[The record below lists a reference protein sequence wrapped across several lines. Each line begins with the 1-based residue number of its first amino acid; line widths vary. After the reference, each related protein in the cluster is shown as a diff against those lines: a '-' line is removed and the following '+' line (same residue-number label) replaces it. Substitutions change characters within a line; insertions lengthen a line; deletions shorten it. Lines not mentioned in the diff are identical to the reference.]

1 MEEKI
6 LVKSNVMSWGKIG
19 KWVTRVILFGLL
31 GFCSIF
37 VFIDFPYISI
47 YGVLEFLGVLF
58 DPTYGGGCIGYP
70 ILLILG
76 LNYFMYKSVDS
87 IDLVVT
93 DKRIY
98 GCAIFGRRLDYP
110 LDAITSVGTCMFHG
124 ITVTTASGAIVFT
137 MVKNNHEIYK
147 VISDL
152 LVERQGKPNASTTVI
167 QEAPQSNADE
177 LKKFKELL
185 DMGVIT
191 QEEFDA
197 KKKQLLGL

>member
-37 VFIDFPYISI
+37 VIVNFPYVGSAL
-47 YGVLEFLGVLF
+47 GEFLGILF

-70 ILLILG
+70 ILLVLG
-76 LNYFMYKSVDS
+76 LNYFMYKLVGS
-87 IDLVVT
+87 IELVVT

-124 ITVTTASGAIVFT
+124 ITVTTSSGAMVFT
-137 MVKNNHEIYK
+137 MLKNNHEIYK
-147 VISDL
+147 IISDL
-152 LVERQGKPNASTTVI
+152 LVERQGKSNTSTTVI
-167 QEAPQSNADE
+167 QEVPQSNADE

-191 QEEFDA
+191 KEEFDA

>member
-37 VFIDFPYISI
+37 VIVNFPYVGSAL
-47 YGVLEFLGVLF
+47 GEFLGILF
-58 DPTYGGGCIGYP
+58 IPSWGGGCIGYP
-70 ILLILG
+70 ILFLLG
-76 LNYFMYKSVDS
+76 WNYFMYKMIES
-87 IDLVVT
+87 IELVVT

-110 LDAITSVGTCMFHG
+110 LDAITSVGTYMFHG
-124 ITVTTASGAIVFT
+124 ITVTTASGAIVFP

-152 LVERQGKPNASTTVI
+152 LVERQGKSNTSTTVI
-167 QEAPQSNADE
+167 QEVPQSNADE